1 MIEDKKQ
8 KHSNKEYVCK
18 RLKHLFP
25 RLYPISVSLN
35 KRGSIASL
43 AHFYQESIAE
53 PVPISVLLVPLVCA
67 VTKGCRFIRHSKD
80 LLSVENV
87 LWGASLFKQH
97 LIINDKGEILNFIFT
112 LGNVDNRE
120 PLK

>member
-1 MIEDKKQ
+1 MIEDK

-25 RLYPISVSLN
+25 RLYPITVSLN
-35 KRGSIASL
+35 RRGSTASL
-43 AHFYQESIAE
+43 AHFYQESIAGTCID
-53 PVPISVLLVPLVCA
+53 ISFAGTPCVCA

-87 LWGASLFKQH
+87 LWGLRCLS
-97 LIINDKGEILNFIFT
+97 NT
-112 LGNVDNRE
+112 
-120 PLK
+120 